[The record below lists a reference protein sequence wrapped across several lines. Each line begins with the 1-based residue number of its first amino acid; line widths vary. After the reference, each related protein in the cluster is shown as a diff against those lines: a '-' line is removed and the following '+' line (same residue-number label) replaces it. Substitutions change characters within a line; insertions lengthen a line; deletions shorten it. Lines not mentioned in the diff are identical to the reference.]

1 LRRIGGRQGDPEV
14 VSVAAIDSSSAHA
27 SFSNANS
34 GVEVSAAGAVDQ
46 ARRRL
51 TASAPWTW

>member
-34 GVEVSAAGAVDQ
+34 GVEVSAAGVKVLSTK
-46 ARRRL
+46 RGGG
-51 TASAPWTW
+51 